1 MSFKV
6 FNFKKTDK
14 KPSKFAMI
22 IFAIL
27 SKASYST
34 NPQEVLEKFGLLN
47 QFYLL
52 KEYSNKDVLSVKEK
66 STENIIIAIRGTDIK
81 NETNNLVRDLVSN
94 YGILTAKDERVLR
107 IKETE
112 DILDNIIKKYPKE
125 NIILT
130 GHSLGAFVASKLST
144 KYGLKAVVFNIGSS
158 PLDTTSGKDKNIIQY
173 TTNDPLRGKVDPL
186 SITSTLRDDFR
197 NIRVKQ
203 KEGVP
208 IHSIDNFL
216 PSL

>member
-1 MSFKV
+1 MSSKLI
-6 FNFKKTDK
+6 NFQKKDE
-14 KPSKFAMI
+14 KPSKFGMI

-47 QFYLL
+47 QFDLL

-81 NETNNLVRDLVSN
+81 NETGNLVRDLVSN

-107 IKETE
+107 INETE
-112 DILDNIIKKYPKE
+112 TVLNNIIKNYKKE

-158 PLDTTSGKDKNIIQY
+158 PADTTTGKSKDIVQY
-173 TTNDPLRGKVDPL
+173 TTDPLRGKVNLL
-186 SITSTLRDDFR
+186 SVTSTMRDDYR

-203 KEGVP
+203 KPDVP